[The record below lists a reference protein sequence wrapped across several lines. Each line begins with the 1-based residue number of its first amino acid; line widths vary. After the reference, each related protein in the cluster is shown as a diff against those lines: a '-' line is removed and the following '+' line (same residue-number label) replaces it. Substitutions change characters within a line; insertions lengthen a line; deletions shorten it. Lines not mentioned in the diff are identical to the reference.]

1 MFGGLEHLGRLLRVI
16 GNSNEGV
23 DVTIKKVTFCTSQNT
38 ALMVVI
44 NKTSYRATLC
54 S

>member
-1 MFGGLEHLGRLLRVI
+1 MFGGLEHLERLLRVI

-23 DVTIKKVTFCTSQNT
+23 GYNKRVSFCTSQNT

-44 NKTSYRATLC
+44 NKTSCRATLC